1 MFKIAG
7 RRLPDPCLHRP
18 PGTVEAFRQLLPEEN
33 SRPGREPDHQGAG
46 EMALA
51 RYPGHRFEMVVTAVL
66 TNHPAGGRCPARV
79 DLPQRRT
86 PKAAG
91 RPSAGTAT
99 RRATVVAGNRG
110 VGKWFVNSLILITV
124 LWLALPA
131 AAVELVVNPSVT
143 DTSLTRAKVRAI
155 FNMRLLSWPDG
166 TPIRVFVLKDRDPLH
181 REFSKRV
188 LQVFPYQL
196 RRAWDRRVYSGVGQA
211 PQQVSSVEEMKRRLA
226 DTPGAIGYLPEDR
239 IDDSVRK
246 IDLQ

>member
-1 MFKIAG
+1 MSETVD
-7 RRLPDPCLHRP
+7 RRLPDPCPHRP
-18 PGTVEAFRQLLPEEN
+18 PGTP
-33 SRPGREPDHQGAG
+33 P
-46 EMALA
+46 
-51 RYPGHRFEMVVTAVL
+51 
-66 TNHPAGGRCPARV
+66 
-79 DLPQRRT
+79 
-86 PKAAG
+86 
-91 RPSAGTAT
+91 
-99 RRATVVAGNRG
+99 GNRA
-110 VGKWFVNSLILITV
+110 VGRRFVSSLILIIV
-124 LWLALPA
+124 LWAALPA

-211 PQQVSSVEEMKRRLA
+211 PQQVDSVEEMRRRIA

-246 IDLQ
+246 VDLQ